1 MKMFTL
7 SEMRYLLE
15 GSQSQEPKESLLPKT
30 YSNRELE
37 NLIEK
42 IDCHFLFNYNA
53 QSFFNPKQACE
64 MECFLELRE
73 EILNRLSL

>member
-1 MKMFTL
+1 
-7 SEMRYLLE
+7 
-15 GSQSQEPKESLLPKT
+15 LPKT

-37 NLIEK
+37 SLIEK
-42 IDCHFLFNYNA
+42 IDCHFLFNYNV
-53 QSFFNPKQACE
+53 QSFFNPKQAYE